1 MESQNQENQE
11 NQLAV
16 IVNDSGLDKTKS
28 QILLDQFSNYFEIA
42 ATWENKAK
50 TLIVTDI
57 NQKTEMKMAREGR
70 LFLKAKRVDI
80 EKARKE
86 LKEQSLR
93 EGQTIDAI
101 AKILKNLI
109 EPIEQ
114 HLEKQEKFAEI
125 KEKEMKEERK
135 VTREATLTELGFDY
149 TYTDL
154 LNMPDIQFDE
164 LVLKIEN
171 EISAKQEADRL
182 AKLETERLENIKK
195 LKEERTLIAMPY
207 YHFWSELEKTLN
219 FGEVEESDF
228 LAFIDKCKNDKAKF
242 DEDQEKIRL
251 ENERLQEE
259 VRQNE
264 EKQQVRKNRDKK
276 RDAELAPYIVF
287 IRDYSGMLEME
298 DDDYNKELAGI
309 KIAKKQQ
316 DDFNASEQLRI
327 NGEVAKRSELA
338 VEFLSSIGY
347 KRDEFGMSSMNYS
360 HFIGINHYCE
370 LDSDNELELFKQGV
384 IATKEREEANEK
396 TRLETAKNE
405 ELTKKLLLKQ
415 QEDAKIAKA
424 NELAKKKAAAAPDKD
439 KLTALIASIKALEMP
454 MVATGEASRV
464 IADVSGLLDKVC
476 TFIEQKRDQL

>member
-1 MESQNQENQE
+1 MESQSQENQE

-16 IVNDSGLDKTKS
+16 IVKDSGLDKTKS

-50 TLIVTDI
+50 TLIVTDVS
-57 NQKTEMKMAREGR
+57 QKTEMKMAREGR

-135 VTREATLTELGFDY
+135 ITREATLTALNFDY

-171 EISAKQEADRL
+171 EISAKIEADRL
-182 AKLETERLENIKK
+182 AEEQRIEAEQKAESERIEKERLQ
-195 LKEERTLIAMPY
+195 KEE
-207 YHFWSELEKTLN
+207 N
-219 FGEVEESDF
+219 
-228 LAFIDKCKNDKAKF
+228 
-242 DEDQEKIRL
+242 EKIRL
-251 ENERLQEE
+251 ENERLQKEAKE
-259 VRQNE
+259 RENQ
-264 EKQQVRKNRDKK
+264 
-276 RDAELAPYIVF
+276 LA
-287 IRDYSGMLEME
+287 
-298 DDDYNKELAGI
+298 
-309 KIAKKQQ
+309 
-316 DDFNASEQLRI
+316 
-327 NGEVAKRSELA
+327 
-338 VEFLSSIGY
+338 
-347 KRDEFGMSSMNYS
+347 
-360 HFIGINHYCE
+360 
-370 LDSDNELELFKQGV
+370 
-384 IATKEREEANEK
+384 KEREERERIERDIA
-396 TRLETAKNE
+396 AK
-405 ELTKKLLLKQ
+405 K
-415 QEDAKIAKA
+415 QEDARIAKA

-439 KLTALIASIKALEMP
+439 KLTALVKLIEDIEMP
-454 MVATGEASRV
+454 IMATDEANSILESV
-464 IADVSGLLDKVC
+464 DQLLGKVC